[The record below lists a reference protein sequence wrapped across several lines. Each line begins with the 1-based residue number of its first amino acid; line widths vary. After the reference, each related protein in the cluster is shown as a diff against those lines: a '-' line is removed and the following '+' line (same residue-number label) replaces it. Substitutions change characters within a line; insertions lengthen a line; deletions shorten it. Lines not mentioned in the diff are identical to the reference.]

1 MTTEESGVNEL
12 RAIITLVSLT
22 VVGFAYWNA
31 MPILIGG
38 FIDEFGWS
46 AELAGRILSLQLLAT
61 MAMLCVAAVTVHR
74 WNSRTTVLCAAFL
87 IVVSDFC
94 AAWLDSVTLMILTR
108 IVSGSSAGVVMGA
121 VYAAISRTERPT
133 RVYGIV
139 VATMSLSGLVW
150 FLGIPPLLEISG
162 MTGPFLGFAA
172 IALIALT
179 MALAWFPRFGGQQDV
194 ASGQLGPLG
203 ILTVPVFL
211 LAMGFFLQS
220 TAVGATWAYWER
232 IGVNSGL
239 VAQGI
244 GVVLSVGAVSGMVG
258 GALAAWMDGKVG
270 DATALIAGLAALGA
284 GYAVA
289 LFYNPFAYVGATVI
303 MYFAYSV
310 AQTFFLGIFAKLDSS
325 GRLVNAGNL
334 LSFAGGAFGPA
345 AASLVLVAGNYSAVI
360 YVGSLCV
367 LACLILIVPV
377 LTKNGR
383 AKETTGSDMTNTQ
396 AADN

>member
-1 MTTEESGVNEL
+1 MTTEESGGSDL
-12 RAIITLVSLT
+12 RAVVALVSLT

-46 AELAGRILSLQLLAT
+46 AELAGRISSVQLFAT

-74 WNSRTTVLCAAFL
+74 WNLRKTVLCAAFL

-94 AAWLDSVTLMILTR
+94 AAWLDSVTLLILTR

-139 VATMSLSGLVW
+139 IATISLSGLVW

-172 IALIALT
+172 IALIALA
-179 MALAWFPRFGGQQDV
+179 MALAWFPRFNGQQDV
-194 ASGQLGPLG
+194 TSGQLGLLS
-203 ILTVPVFL
+203 ILTLPVFL

-220 TAVGATWAYWER
+220 TVVGATWAYWER

-239 VAQGI
+239 SAQGI
-244 GVVLSVGAVSGMVG
+244 GVVLSLGAVSGMFG

-270 DATALIAGLAALGA
+270 DATALVAGVAALGA
-284 GYAVA
+284 SYAVA
-289 LFYNPFAYVGATVI
+289 LFYKPFAYVGATVI
-303 MYFAYSV
+303 MYVAYSV
-310 AQTFFLGIFAKLDSS
+310 TQTFFFGIFAKLDSS

-334 LSFAGGAFGPA
+334 LSFAGAAVGPA
-345 AASLVLVAGNYSAVI
+345 AASLVLVAGNYSPVI
-360 YVGSLCV
+360 YAGSFGV
-367 LACLILIVPV
+367 LACLIVITPV
-377 LTKNGR
+377 LVKNGR
-383 AKETTGSDMTNTQ
+383 AWNAGASEPGEAT
-396 AADN
+396 

>member
-1 MTTEESGVNEL
+1 MTTEASDVNEL
-12 RAIITLVSLT
+12 RAVVALVSLT

-46 AELAGRILSLQLLAT
+46 AELAGRILSLQLFAT
-61 MAMLCVAAVTVHR
+61 MAMLCAAAVTVHR
-74 WNSRTTVLCAAFL
+74 WNLRTTVLCAAFL

-108 IVSGSSAGVVMGA
+108 IVSGLSAGVILGA
-121 VYAAISRTERPT
+121 VYAAITRVERPT

-139 VATMSLSGLVW
+139 VATMSLSGLLW
-150 FLGIPPLLEISG
+150 FLGLPPLLEVSG

-172 IALIALT
+172 ISLVALA
-179 MALAWFPRFGGQQDV
+179 MALAWFPRFSGQQDV
-194 ASGQLGPLG
+194 ASGRLGLLG

-220 TAVGATWAYWER
+220 TAIGANWAYWER

-239 VAQGI
+239 SAQGI
-244 GVVLSVGAVSGMVG
+244 GVVLSLGAVSGMLG

-270 DATALIAGLAALGA
+270 DATALGTGLAFLGA

-289 LFYNPFAYVGATVI
+289 LFYNPSAYVGATVI
-303 MYFAYSV
+303 TYVAYSV
-310 AQTFFLGIFAKLDSS
+310 TQTFFFGIFAKLDSS

-334 LSFAGGAFGPA
+334 LSFAGAAVGPA
-345 AASLVLVAGNYSAVI
+345 AASLVLVTGNYSAVI
-360 YVGSLCV
+360 YASSFGM
-367 LACLILIVPV
+367 LACLIVIMPV
-377 LTKNGR
+377 LIKNGR
-383 AKETTGSDMTNTQ
+383 AWGGGASELGEET
-396 AADN
+396 